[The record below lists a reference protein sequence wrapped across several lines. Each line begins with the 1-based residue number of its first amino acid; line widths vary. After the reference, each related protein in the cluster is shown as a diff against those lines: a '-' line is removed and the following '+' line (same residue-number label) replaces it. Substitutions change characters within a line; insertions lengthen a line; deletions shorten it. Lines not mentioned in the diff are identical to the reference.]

1 MDEIEYAAAESL
13 LQMLAS
19 LLKPWNGSDERPI
32 APAAGPV
39 HVH

>member
-19 LLKPWNGSDERPI
+19 SLKAWNDSGERPI
-32 APAAGPV
+32 APAAGTL